1 MLMAMT
7 NHIRPA
13 LIKLLESWD
22 QDEAGTFKD
31 SFIMSEALKK
41 RTKEDLESPAFSHQD
56 ADLLRQCEELER
68 ENAEAALLRER
79 KRAMLN
85 SQKYYEVRL

>member
-1 MLMAMT
+1 
-7 NHIRPA
+7 
-13 LIKLLESWD
+13 
-22 QDEAGTFKD
+22 
-31 SFIMSEALKK
+31 MSEALKK